1 MENLM
6 VRERAKKQKVSLWRI
21 ANEIGISEPTI
32 TRWLRVPLSQQKE
45 KLILDAISKLSREGQ
60 NDGIA

>member
-21 ANEIGISEPTI
+21 AHEIGISEPTI

-45 KLILDAISKLSREGQ
+45 KLILDAISKLSREG
-60 NDGIA
+60 AK

>member
-32 TRWLRVPLSQQKE
+32 TRWLRVPF
-45 KLILDAISKLSREGQ
+45 LSRKR
-60 NDGIA
+60 NLF

>member
-45 KLILDAISKLSREGQ
+45 KLTQTSHL
-60 NDGIA
+60 

>member
-21 ANEIGISEPTI
+21 ATEIGISEPTI

-45 KLILDAISKLSREGQ
+45 KLILDAISKLSREG
-60 NDGIA
+60 AK

>member
-32 TRWLRVPLSQQKE
+32 TRWLRVPLSQKKE
-45 KLILDAISKLSREGQ
+45 KLILDAISKLSREG
-60 NDGIA
+60 AK

>member
-6 VRERAKKQKVSLWRI
+6 VRERDKKQKVSLWRI

-45 KLILDAISKLSREGQ
+45 KLILDAISKLSREG
-60 NDGIA
+60 AK

>member
-6 VRERAKKQKVSLWRI
+6 VRERAKKQKVSLWGI

-45 KLILDAISKLSREGQ
+45 KLILDAISKLSREG
-60 NDGIA
+60 AK

>member
-21 ANEIGISEPTI
+21 ANEIGINEPTI

-45 KLILDAISKLSREGQ
+45 KLILDAISKLSREG
-60 NDGIA
+60 AK

>member
-6 VRERAKKQKVSLWRI
+6 VRERAKKQKVSLLRI

-45 KLILDAISKLSREGQ
+45 KLILDAISKLSREG
-60 NDGIA
+60 AK

>member
-21 ANEIGISEPTI
+21 ANEIGI

-45 KLILDAISKLSREGQ
+45 KLILDAISKLSREG
-60 NDGIA
+60 AK

>member
-6 VRERAKKQKVSLWRI
+6 VREMAKKQKVSLWRI

-45 KLILDAISKLSREGQ
+45 KLILDAISKLSREG
-60 NDGIA
+60 AK

>member
-21 ANEIGISEPTI
+21 TNEIGISEPTI

-45 KLILDAISKLSREGQ
+45 KLILDAISKLSREG
-60 NDGIA
+60 AK